1 MYKQQRDGCLFGAGS
16 CMLPLFLWQWKG
28 FTSHDDFFVN
38 ASVSDKITGRRTIK
52 QHTRG
57 KNEQFASH
65 GTKCSVASLNS
76 QIFKITQRR
85 HLEFVGKKPQVHLKN
100 MFSH

>member
-1 MYKQQRDGCLFGAGS
+1 MGQVVVCSHFFCGNGRDSLA
-16 CMLPLFLWQWKG
+16 MMI
-28 FTSHDDFFVN
+28 FFVN

-52 QHTRG
+52 QHARG

-85 HLEFVGKKPQVHLKN
+85 HLEFVGKKPK
-100 MFSH
+100 FI